1 MKKAAVLSILFV
13 VVLLA
18 VAVIAEAQQPKKVHR
33 IGYLTVLGPATESTR
48 AETIRLALREL
59 GYVEGQNVAFEYRY
73 AERKAD
79 RLPELAAELVRLKVD
94 IIVAAGADTVVR
106 AAKNATKTIPIV
118 MSGQGIDPVE
128 VGLVESL
135 AHPGGNVTG
144 LTNLTGELGG
154 KRLELLKEA
163 VPKVTRVA
171 ALYDPAAL
179 GSVSQLKEDLPAA
192 ARALGLTI
200 QLWEVRDADGF
211 ERVFAARGKE
221 RPDGLYVLGGTLMR
235 ANEKRILGLALKS
248 RLPSMYFTREFVDA
262 GGLMS
267 YGANRADSDRRVAYY
282 VDKILKG
289 AKPGDLPVER
299 PTKFEF
305 VINLKTA
312 KQIGLTIPPNV
323 LARADRLIK

>member
-1 MKKAAVLSILFV
+1 VRNEEGCGANPGRGNIAYRCGHSRGAAAKETALDL
-13 VVLLA
+13 
-18 VAVIAEAQQPKKVHR
+18 
-33 IGYLTVLGPATESTR
+33 ATESTR

-163 VPKVTRVA
+163 VPKVARVA
-171 ALYDPAAL
+171 VLYDPAAL
-179 GSVSQLKEDLPAA
+179 GSVRQLKEDLPAA

-200 QLWEVRDADGF
+200 QLWEVRETDGF
-211 ERVFAARGKE
+211 ERVFTARGKE

-235 ANEKRILGLALKS
+235 ANEKRILGFALKS

-312 KQIGLTIPPNV
+312 KQIGLRIPSHV
-323 LARADRLIK
+323 LLQADKVIK